1 MSTRNTTL
9 RALHDVGLAAWFG
22 GSLFGLAGLNAAA
35 EEAGDRRTADRVS
48 SIGWA
53 RWSPVNT
60 LAIAAHTIGGAGLL
74 AENRKRA
81 LAQKGHTGTVNAKLV
96 LTAAAFAASAYTRLV
111 GKKVEDATVHADRGV
126 SSSTTSPVSDATTK
140 QGGSSAVGETV
151 READK
156 RVGQSV
162 SAATEQLPVDV
173 ARAQRQ
179 LHALQYAVPA
189 LTGAL
194 VVLSAQAGEQQRP
207 GDQIRGLARRAG
219 SAVSSIGSAVAT

>member
-22 GSLFGLAGLNAAA
+22 GSLFGLTGLNAAA
-35 EEAGDRRTADRVS
+35 EEAGDRRTADKLE

-53 RWSPVNT
+53 KWSPVNSA
-60 LAIAAHTIGGAGLL
+60 AIAVHAVGGLGLL

-81 LAQKGHTGTVNAKLV
+81 VAQKGHTGTATAKLA
-96 LTAAAFAASAYTRLV
+96 LTGAAVAASVYTRLV
-111 GKKVEDATVHADRGV
+111 GKKIEDAVVHADNGV
-126 SSSTTSPVSDATTK
+126 SSRTTSHVPGATAG
-140 QGGSSAVGETV
+140 QGGATNAGELA

-156 RVGQSV
+156 RAGQAT
-162 SAATEQLPVDV
+162 SAAAQQLPMDV
-173 ARAQRQ
+173 ASAQRQ
-179 LHALQYAVPA
+179 LRVLQVAVPA

-207 GDQIRGLARRAG
+207 GDQLRGIARRAG
-219 SAVSSIGSAVAT
+219 DAVTSLAA

>member
-1 MSTRNTTL
+1 MSTRNTVL
-9 RALHDVGLAAWFG
+9 HAMHDVGLAAWFG

-53 RWSPVNT
+53 KWSPVNA
-60 LAIAAHTIGGAGLL
+60 LAIGAHVVGGAGLL

-81 LAQKGHTGTVNAKLV
+81 VAQKGHAGTVNAKLA
-96 LTAAAFAASAYTRLV
+96 LTAAAIAASAYTRLV
-111 GKKVEDATVHADRGV
+111 GKKVEDAVVHQAGGV
-126 SSSTTSPVSDATTK
+126 SSSTTSPVPSGTAK
-140 QGGSSAVGETV
+140 QGGDSSLGESV

-156 RVGQSV
+156 RVGQTV
-162 SAATEQLPVDV
+162 SAAAEQLPVDA
-173 ARAQRQ
+173 ARANRQ

-194 VVLSAQAGEQQRP
+194 VVLSAQASEQQRP
-207 GDQIRGLARRAG
+207 GDQLRGFARRAG
-219 SAVSSIGSAVAT
+219 EVVSNIAA